1 MNNICNISYSF
12 LYKCINILNLL
23 NKIYTIFKY
32 ENGKKSYLNMKTYW
46 NRKKNSNYVII
57 YIYIYIY
64 IFEIAYVVV
73 PIRFL
78 HKQSHSI
85 VERLLAPL
93 LQQQS

>member
-57 YIYIYIY
+57 YIYI
-64 IFEIAYVVV
+64 EIAYVVV

-85 VERLLAPL
+85 VERLSAPL